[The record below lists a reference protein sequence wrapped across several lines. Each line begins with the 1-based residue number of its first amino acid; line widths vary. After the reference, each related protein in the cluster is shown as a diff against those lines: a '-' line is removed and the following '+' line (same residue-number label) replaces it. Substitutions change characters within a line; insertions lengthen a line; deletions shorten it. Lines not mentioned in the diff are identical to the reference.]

1 MAIPKEKYLKEVKYA
16 NYIYINKKDMKVFLE
31 KINKRFDIAYDF
43 YKDYVFVRSSDKIW
57 IVSQDVLKHDFR
69 KLRIEGIGF
78 VFGRIIKDDIKL
90 TTNAVQLFGKYA
102 KKNVFDLSE
111 EEAELF
117 IRGLDLNKYLD
128 TTDGYV
134 ILRNNGDYLGLGKYI
149 SSQHLIKNLVP
160 KARRIKRL

>member
-16 NYIYINKKDMKVFLE
+16 NYTYISKQEMKEYLE
-31 KINKRFDIAYDF
+31 KINKRFEISYDF

-57 IVSQDVLKHDFR
+57 IMSKDVLKHDLR

-78 VFGRIIKDDIKL
+78 VFGRIIKGDIKL

-102 KKNVFDLSE
+102 NKNVFELTNE
-111 EEAELF
+111 EEELF
-117 IRGLDLNKYLD
+117 IRGLDLNKFLD

-134 ILRNNGDYLGLGKYI
+134 ILKNNHDYLGLGKYI